1 MIYLLLCLYA
11 FKHGQTNAILYSR
24 LGADA
29 LPRNEH
35 EDLVQERALLVM
47 SVILASFYPYALVLV
62 EVVAFIL
69 AFSFFHNGA
78 YYVMRNRIDWYAID
92 NTEWKYDWDDIKAL
106 WTHQSPTSTAKLE
119 FSYKERTLLLFA
131 SFGILLIGY
140 IAILQ

>member
-24 LGADA
+24 LGAEA

-35 EDLVQERALLVM
+35 EDLVQERALLVT
-47 SVILASFYPYALVLV
+47 SVIMASFYPYALVLL
-62 EVVAFIL
+62 EVVAFVL
-69 AFSFFHNGA
+69 AFSFWHNGS
-78 YYVMRNRIDWYAID
+78 YYVMRGTIAFGSKLPFETSKNL
-92 NTEWKYDWDDIKAL
+92 WKGESK
-106 WTHQSPTSTAKLE
+106 TSTAKLE